1 MGLCIEGVDF
11 VRTWADVHPQS
22 NRLPRNSTL
31 SSAIREAHLRS
42 GNDDAD
48 EQRAKWHVPAYVL
61 ARRRA

>member
-1 MGLCIEGVDF
+1 

-48 EQRAKWHVPAYVL
+48 EQRARWQVPAYVL